1 MIVVKEYLDY
11 LEKLNTLVDK
21 DEILFK
27 SASAIVIKERKRQ
40 WDCTFWLSLLSG
52 IVSLTGTIISMSSY
66 YYHRQGTWVTPLV
79 IGMICVVSWV
89 LATAAASKSI
99 DYYNIL
105 LDLEYASPLDSS
117 YSIVRNAIVDEG
129 DEFMKKLFDWQRLYL
144 LVGEDLKKYEYVV
157 QVIESLRHD
166 YEIIESRENK

>member
-1 MIVVKEYLDY
+1 MKEYLDY
-11 LEKLNTLVDK
+11 LEKLNTLVDN

-27 SASAIVIKERKRQ
+27 SASAIVIKDRKRL
-40 WDCTFWLSLLSG
+40 WDWTFWLSLLTG
-52 IVSLTGTIISMSSY
+52 ILSLGGTIISMSAC
-66 YYHRQGTWVTPLV
+66 YYHHQGTWVTPLV

-99 DYYNIL
+99 DYYNVL

-129 DEFMKKLFDWQRLYL
+129 DEFMKKLFEWLQLYVLSSEDW
-144 LVGEDLKKYEYVV
+144 VKYRYVLH
-157 QVIESLRHD
+157 VIDSLRED
-166 YEIIESRENK
+166 YKIIECRQKDE

>member
-1 MIVVKEYLDY
+1 MKEYLDY
-11 LEKLNTLVDK
+11 LEKLNTLVDN

-27 SASAIVIKERKRQ
+27 AASAIVIKDRKRL
-40 WDCTFWLSLLSG
+40 WDLTFWLSLILAILTLG
-52 IVSLTGTIISMSSY
+52 GTIVSMSTY
-66 YYHRQGTWVTPLV
+66 YYHHQVTWVTPLV

-99 DYYNIL
+99 DYYNVL

-129 DEFMKKLFDWQRLYL
+129 DEFMNKLFDWLQLYVL
-144 LVGEDLKKYEYVV
+144 SSEDWVKYGYVLH
-157 QVIESLRHD
+157 VIDSLRED
-166 YEIIESRENK
+166 YKIIESRENK